1 MKLIKLLLV
10 AGLVVV
16 GVIVWQK
23 YGKTTGT
30 PAQPQTAAQKQDQK
44 PIPEKDRPGVEE
56 KYGFTTQTVD
66 P

>member
-1 MKLIKLLLV
+1 MKLIKLLLFL
-10 AGLVVV
+10 GLVVV

-23 YGKTTGT
+23 YGKTT

-44 PIPEKDRPGVEE
+44 PISEKDRPGVEE
-56 KYGFTTQTVD
+56 KYGFTTKTID

>member
-10 AGLVVV
+10 LGVVVV

-23 YGKTTGT
+23 YGKTT

-56 KYGFTTQTVD
+56 KYGVTRQTVD